1 MIENA
6 LSSGICSM
14 GVDDSLVGPMPT
26 PGIAFLTSSMRAD
39 AGVVI
44 SASHNPFQDNGIKF
58 FCRDGFKLPD
68 DLEQKMEEMIFSDE
82 LHALRPTALEV
93 GKAFKIEDARGRYIV
108 FLKNTFPKDLTL
120 EGLTIALDCAHGAAF
135 RVAPAVLE
143 ELGAEVIPLG
153 VEPDGENINRNCGSL
168 HAEVVTA
175 EVRKHGADLGIALD
189 GDADRAIFVDEHGTL
204 VDGDAIM
211 AICALEMLRL
221 GTLAKKT
228 VVATVMSNLG
238 LEIALREAGGRL
250 IRAQVGDRYVVE
262 EMVRGGFNFGG
273 EQSGH
278 LIFLDQN
285 TTGDGMITAL
295 QMLAIM
301 KRNERP
307 LSELSRVITRVPQV
321 LVNVRVK
328 ERGDLMAVPEIKRRI
343 QQVESDLGDGGRL
356 LVRFSG
362 TEPVIRVMIE
372 GGNEDAIRR
381 MAEDLAED
389 IAGALGC

>member
-1 MIENA
+1 
-6 LSSGICSM
+6 
-14 GVDDSLVGPMPT
+14 
-26 PGIAFLTSSMRAD
+26 
-39 AGVVI
+39 
-44 SASHNPFQDNGIKF
+44 
-58 FCRDGFKLPD
+58 
-68 DLEQKMEEMIFSDE
+68 
-82 LHALRPTALEV
+82 
-93 GKAFKIEDARGRYIV
+93 
-108 FLKNTFPKDLTL
+108 
-120 EGLTIALDCAHGAAF
+120 
-135 RVAPAVLE
+135 
-143 ELGAEVIPLG
+143 
-153 VEPDGENINRNCGSL
+153 
-168 HAEVVTA
+168 
-175 EVRKHGADLGIALD
+175 
-189 GDADRAIFVDEHGTL
+189 
-204 VDGDAIM
+204 
-211 AICALEMLRL
+211 MLRL